1 MNKKALLFVV
11 GLGLVIALVGCKAKQ
26 AEEATYT
33 DETAMTTTD
42 LGVDTTTAVATST
55 ATVTP

>member
-33 DETAMTTTD
+33 EAAATTD
-42 LGVDTTTAVATST
+42 LGVDTTTAVEAST
-55 ATVTP
+55 EPVTVAQ